1 MTKHLGLYRQLVGRV
16 PHGDY
21 ADFKPSNHSREE
33 FMEKISVARHHFLTV
48 RPYSLFAPT
57 VAFTNRVVR
66 LGEDDDVWGRTE
78 REDDYDAEERRV
90 GSRDVWR
97 EILIRTKNPADGG
110 IVTGEKKA
118 IAIFNG
124 DCPTVALVQDDQ
136 LAVLHCGFRTLIREN
151 HDEPNIIEVAM
162 KHFDPKRTRALV
174 GHGIGSC
181 CWVPEYDDKPE
192 VLDPTKSRHP
202 DLLAHCL
209 SKTTEKSPFGAGH
222 TSVDLY
228 RLAKGLLAAVGI
240 SEERIR
246 INSRCTC
253 CAEKNGKP
261 LFWSYTRFKA
271 GKQEKDGRNMSVLFL
286 DSHLLNRQWAA
297 LTQEKTTE
305 A

>member
-1 MTKHLGLYRQLVGRV
+1 MTQQLGLYRQLVGRV
-16 PHGDY
+16 PYGDT

-33 FMEKISVARHHFLTV
+33 FMEKISMARQHFLTV

-57 VAFTNRVVR
+57 VAFTSRVVR
-66 LGEDDDVWGRTE
+66 LGEDDDVYGRTE
-78 REDDYDAEERRV
+78 REDDYDAEERYV
-90 GSRDVWR
+90 GSQNVWR
-97 EILIRTKNPADGG
+97 EILVRTKNPADGG

-124 DCPTVALVQDDQ
+124 DGPTIALAQDDQ
-136 LAVLHCGFRTLIREN
+136 LAVLHSGFRTLIREN
-151 HDEPNIIEVAM
+151 RDEPNIIEVAI
-162 KHFDPKRTRALV
+162 KHFDPKQTRAWV

-202 DLLAHCL
+202 DLLARSL
-209 SKTTEKSPFGAGH
+209 SKTTDKSPFGAGH
-222 TSVDLY
+222 VSVDLY
-228 RLAKGLLAAVGI
+228 HLIRGLLLEVGI
-240 SEERIR
+240 PEERIR

-253 CAEKNGKP
+253 CAEEDGKS

-286 DSHLLNRQWAA
+286 DSHL
-297 LTQEKTTE
+297 KE
-305 A
+305 ATP